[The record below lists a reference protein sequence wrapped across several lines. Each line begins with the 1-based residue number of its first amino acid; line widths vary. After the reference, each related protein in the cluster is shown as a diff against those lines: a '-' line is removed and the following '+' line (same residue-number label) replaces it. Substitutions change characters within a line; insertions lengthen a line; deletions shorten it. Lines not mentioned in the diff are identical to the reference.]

1 MNYRKKASSMKRPW
15 RVCRWRWRIEK
26 GVAYCMQVVKG
37 FRREAKTEARTPSRR
52 IVNSTGRTE
61 RCWRQS
67 QTLLRAERDSS
78 CCNGR
83 IYELWTCAVAGGF
96 AKWNSMLGKD
106 SGLVMSPPSCL
117 ICVEKCMPVE
127 SLKWIYIQYMSS
139 SKWEPVFL
147 LNGVNARP
155 QRPLKPH
162 SLPFAVNL

>member
-1 MNYRKKASSMKRPW
+1 MNFFFWIIANSFFNYRKKTGSLKRPW

-37 FRREAKTEARTPSRR
+37 FRREAKTGTRTRSRR

-78 CCNGR
+78 CCNGPV
-83 IYELWTCAVAGGF
+83 YELWTGAVAGGF
-96 AKWNSMLGKD
+96 AKWSSMLGKD

-117 ICVEKCMPVE
+117 ISVENKCMPFGT
-127 SLKWIYIQYMSS
+127 LIWLYMSA

-147 LNGVNARP
+147 LNGVNA
-155 QRPLKPH
+155 
-162 SLPFAVNL
+162 